1 MLEWRW
7 KEAAFQTEEIA
18 SENWGVRGEETK
30 YVPGAHRERESTVSP
45 LLIFRFGDLEV
56 YLWLQNQREK
66 FTFPD

>member
-18 SENWGVRGEETK
+18 SENWAVRGEETN

-45 LLIFRFGDLEV
+45 LTRFQVWRSGSLSVASES
-56 YLWLQNQREK
+56 EGK
-66 FTFPD
+66 IHFS